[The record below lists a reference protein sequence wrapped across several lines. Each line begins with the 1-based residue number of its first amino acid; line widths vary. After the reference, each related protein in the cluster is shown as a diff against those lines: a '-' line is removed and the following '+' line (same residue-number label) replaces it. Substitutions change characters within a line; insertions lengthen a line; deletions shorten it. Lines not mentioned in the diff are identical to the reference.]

1 MNLESRVLRALPA
14 YLLIGLASVVS
25 LFPFYVMLMM
35 STYVTEDLFTGVK
48 LLPGTFLAENFRTV
62 MKAQFHRFYMNSLT
76 VAVVHTTSA
85 VFVSALTGY
94 AFAKFEFKGKKG
106 LFYFILGSLMIPPQL
121 GLVGYVMEIRALG
134 FGNTL
139 WPLIFPGIANA
150 FGTFWMTQYIRVAVP
165 SEILES
171 AMIDGASTMRVFF
184 QIVLPIIRAALV
196 TLMLLFFLWS
206 WNNYLLPLVTIS
218 REPLYTVPMA
228 IGLIGSEYRTD
239 FAARILALTVSTL
252 PVLLLFAIGSKH
264 LIRGLTAG
272 SVKG

>member
-1 MNLESRVLRALPA
+1 
-14 YLLIGLASVVS
+14 
-25 LFPFYVMLMM
+25 MLMM

-62 MKAQFHRFYMNSLT
+62 MKAEFHRFYINSLT

-252 PVLLLFAIGSKH
+252 PILLLFAIGSKH